1 MRRESIIVV
10 YGSNQAIA
18 EEIADKLG
26 AETLSVE
33 HLSRRTIENSRS
45 MILGIDL
52 HTDGQLTASWQ
63 YAHQLLQQ
71 EDLSGKAFAEY
82 VALGTWQ
89 ENGAADEFRDML
101 KRHGAH
107 VVSDIRYVGSP
118 QWNTDYWIGTVSP
131 NMW

>member
-1 MRRESIIVV
+1 MRKESIIVV

-33 HLSRRTIENSRS
+33 HLSHRNIENSRS

-52 HTDGQLTASWQ
+52 HPDGQLTPSWQ

-82 VALGTWQ
+82 VALGSRQ
-89 ENGAADEFRDML
+89 EYAVADEFQNML

-107 VVSDIRYVGSP
+107 VVSDIQYVASP

-131 NMW
+131 SL

>member
-1 MRRESIIVV
+1 MRKESIIVV

-18 EEIADKLG
+18 EEIAEKLG

-33 HLSRRTIENSRS
+33 HLGRRNIENSRS
-45 MILGIDL
+45 IILGIDL
-52 HTDGQLTASWQ
+52 HPDGQLTPSWQ
-63 YAHQLLQQ
+63 YAHQLFQQ

-89 ENGAADEFRDML
+89 EYAAADEFCKML
-101 KRHGAH
+101 KAHGARM
-107 VVSDIRYVGSP
+107 VNDIQYVASP

-131 NMW
+131 SM

>member
-1 MRRESIIVV
+1 MRKESIIVV

-33 HLSRRTIENSRS
+33 HLSRRNIENSRS
-45 MILGIDL
+45 IILGIDL
-52 HTDGQLTASWQ
+52 HTDGQLTPSWQ
-63 YAHQLLQQ
+63 YARQLLQQ

-82 VALGTWQ
+82 VALGMWK
-89 ENGAADEFRDML
+89 EYAAADELCDML
-101 KRHGAH
+101 KKQGAH
-107 VVSDIRYVGSP
+107 VVSDIQYVASP

-131 NMW
+131 SM

>member
-1 MRRESIIVV
+1 MRKESIIVV
-10 YGSNQAIA
+10 YGSNLAIA

-33 HLSRRTIENSRS
+33 HLSRRNVENSRS

-52 HTDGQLTASWQ
+52 HPEGQLTPSWQ
-63 YAHQLLQQ
+63 YARQLLQQ

-82 VALGTWQ
+82 VALGTWH
-89 ENGAADEFRDML
+89 EYAAADEFSDML
-101 KRHGAH
+101 KKQGAH
-107 VVSDIRYVGSP
+107 VVSDIQYVASP

-131 NMW
+131 SI

>member
-1 MRRESIIVV
+1 MRKESIIVV

-33 HLSRRTIENSRS
+33 HLSHRNIENSRS

-52 HTDGQLTASWQ
+52 HPDGQLTPSWQ
-63 YAHQLLQQ
+63 YAHQMLQQ

-89 ENGAADEFRDML
+89 EYAAADDFCKML
-101 KRHGAH
+101 REKGAR
-107 VVSDIRYVGSP
+107 VVSDIQYVASP
-118 QWNTDYWIGTVSP
+118 QWNTDFWTGSVSP
-131 NMW
+131 SL